1 MRGISSRSLYSLSR
15 SLLSRVSHVA
25 TSGGCSRETRAL
37 GSLWSA
43 LQSRGVKVNAIQLR
57 PGNVIE
63 RTGRTFRVVESEHK
77 QQGRGGAS
85 IQPQYLHLSF
95 FFAGNSHVAT
105 SGGCSRETRALG
117 SLWSALQSRGVK
129 VNAIQLRP
137 GNVIERTGRTFRV
150 VESEHKQQ
158 GRGGASIQ
166 VELRDVDNGSKLN
179 LRFGPEESVEK
190 VFVQEKS
197 FTCLYTEG
205 DTAFL
210 IEPDTFEQV
219 EVPLDIFG
227 KAAVYLKEEMR
238 VQLQLYDGRAL
249 SASVPK
255 HVTCT
260 IQETQLPMKGL
271 TSAPR
276 SPRRRAIPKRQCPHI
291 LGIKNY

>member
-1 MRGISSRSLYSLSR
+1 MRGISTRSLYSLTR
-15 SLLSRVSHVA
+15 SLLSRVSHGIAVETA
-25 TSGGCSRETRAL
+25 GGCHRETRAL

-57 PGNVIE
+57 AGNVIE
-63 RTGRTFRVVESEHK
+63 RS
-77 QQGRGGAS
+77 
-85 IQPQYLHLSF
+85 
-95 FFAGNSHVAT
+95 
-105 SGGCSRETRALG
+105 
-117 SLWSALQSRGVK
+117 
-129 VNAIQLRP
+129 
-137 GNVIERTGRTFRV
+137 GRTFRV

-179 LRFGPEESVEK
+179 LRFGAEESVEK
-190 VFVQEKS
+190 
-197 FTCLYTEG
+197 G

-255 HVTCT
+255 HVTCI

-276 SPRRRAIPKRQCPHI
+276 YKRALLDNGSTIQVPSYLEAGEKIVINTEDDSFVKRDN
-291 LGIKNY
+291 K

>member
-1 MRGISSRSLYSLSR
+1 MRSITEMRGIATRSLYSLRR
-15 SLLSRVSHVA
+15 SLLSHVRHGIPVGSA
-25 TSGGCSRETRAL
+25 GECCRETPPL

-43 LQSRGVKVNAIQLR
+43 VQRRGVKVNAIQLR
-57 PGNVIE
+57 TGNVIE
-63 RTGRTFRVVESEHK
+63 RTGRTFRVVEAEHK

-85 IQPQYLHLSF
+85 IH
-95 FFAGNSHVAT
+95 
-105 SGGCSRETRALG
+105 
-117 SLWSALQSRGVK
+117 
-129 VNAIQLRP
+129 
-137 GNVIERTGRTFRV
+137 
-150 VESEHKQQ
+150 
-158 GRGGASIQ
+158 

-179 LRFGPEESVEK
+179 LRFGAEESVEK

-205 DTAFL
+205 DTAYL

-260 IQETQLPMKGL
+260 IEETQLPMKGL

-276 SPRRRAIPKRQCPHI
+276 YKRALLDNGSTIQVAASSTSMDHQLPDHHFSLWMRKVPSYLEAGEKIVINTEDDSFVKRD
-291 LGIKNY
+291 NN

>member
-1 MRGISSRSLYSLSR
+1 MRGISTRSLYSLTR
-15 SLLSRVSHVA
+15 SLLSRVSHGIAVETA
-25 TSGGCSRETRAL
+25 GGCHRETRAL

-57 PGNVIE
+57 AGNVIE
-63 RTGRTFRVVESEHK
+63 RS
-77 QQGRGGAS
+77 
-85 IQPQYLHLSF
+85 
-95 FFAGNSHVAT
+95 
-105 SGGCSRETRALG
+105 
-117 SLWSALQSRGVK
+117 
-129 VNAIQLRP
+129 
-137 GNVIERTGRTFRV
+137 GRTFRV

-179 LRFGPEESVEK
+179 LRFGAEESVEK

-255 HVTCT
+255 HVTCI

-276 SPRRRAIPKRQCPHI
+276 YKRALLDNGSTIQVPSYLEAGEKIVINTEDDSFVKRDN
-291 LGIKNY
+291 K